1 MTFILYVITYMV
13 EAWIFYYYC
22 SNLFCSKSKKSQQI
36 LGLTILYL
44 ICMLIFAIQ
53 NIVLSILSF
62 LIINW
67 IFFLV
72 FYNLKWYVSLFHA
85 AIITAIMTLSEL
97 VIMSLLPNIPSLF
110 YTNNY
115 LLETIILST
124 LSKTLYFICIFFII
138 RYHKYRRRSKKDNL
152 RRSNLLFVIPVI
164 TSWNII
170 TIAILYKTLE
180 LAPAIKF
187 LLAISSVTLL
197 ILTFLVFY
205 IDQYNQYRERE
216 YLALQLS
223 LQKEA
228 DTSSY
233 YQLLAKENETKRIL
247 IHDIKNHLNS
257 IALLNEQKEYEKL
270 TLYIQ
275 DMVATAFPASVH
287 ICDLDLLNAILS
299 RYTKNAN
306 EKEIS
311 LTPNIRSNCLAF
323 LSDHDLTTLF
333 CNLLDNALEATPSK
347 GFIRLTASIQ
357 PNTPFTI
364 ITLENTCMENPFNKQ
379 GILITKKTDTTQ
391 HGYGMKSIQRVVDS
405 YHGTLTTY
413 YKEETHTFHT
423 ILMLQ
428 HNFHHF

>member
-1 MTFILYVITYMV
+1 MTFILYVITYMI

-22 SNLFCSKSKKSQQI
+22 SNLFCSKTKKSYQI
-36 LGLTILYL
+36 LGLVPLYL
-44 ICMLIFAIQ
+44 LGILIFSKQ
-53 NIVLSILSF
+53 NIF
-62 LIINW
+62 GNTCATLIINFLYLYT
-67 IFFLV
+67 FFKVKCYTAV
-72 FYNLKWYVSLFHA
+72 FHS
-85 AIITAIMTLSEL
+85 AIITTIIGMTEMI
-97 VIMSLLPNIPSLF
+97 VVNILPNIPSNL
-110 YTNNY
+110 YRQDY
-115 LLETIILST
+115 LLRTISLTVS
-124 LSKTLYFICIFFII
+124 SKFLYFICVCFIVH
-138 RYHKYRRRSKKDNL
+138 YKKSETKHKEPL
-152 RRSNLLFVIPVI
+152 RRSYLLFVIPVI

-364 ITLENTCMENPFNKQ
+364 ITLENTCMENPFNKH

-391 HGYGMKSIQRVVDS
+391 HGYGMKSIKRVVDS